1 MQPNRESKKDNK
13 SENSRIDDEH
23 LAGSFGQIRP
33 LDGCISL
40 NQNDNEKK
48 LGIGRG
54 YVIKQRDGESRYQ
67 FYLKFDKMN
76 LQITEIQDWEY
87 RDALNKQKNYASDE
101 MEIDKVMNKRYK
113 PKDSENN
120 S

>member
-1 MQPNRESKKDNK
+1 
-13 SENSRIDDEH
+13 
-23 LAGSFGQIRP
+23 
-33 LDGCISL
+33 
-40 NQNDNEKK
+40 
-48 LGIGRG
+48 
-54 YVIKQRDGESRYQ
+54 
-67 FYLKFDKMN
+67 MN